1 MLKIIVVVTLAGLI
15 SPTGRSQSN
24 GITLEQ
30 GPTSVNAAVKESKN
44 FYQLNFVLR
53 ELENERLINTRAY
66 SIILSN
72 QHDRGAIRAGEK
84 VPFSSTS
91 GAKTEWQQID
101 VGVNIDCADLEE
113 LGDRIAMNVSA
124 EISSVMDSH
133 ANNGPPSSLPII
145 RNHRWRSTVLLPLK
159 QPTILYSSDDPASK
173 RKVQLQL
180 TATMIR

>member
-1 MLKIIVVVTLAGLI
+1 MLRIIVVVCFAGLTSLTGWSQNNGNTQEK
-15 SPTGRSQSN
+15 SPA
-24 GITLEQ
+24 
-30 GPTSVNAAVKESKN
+30 SVNAAEKGSKN

-66 SIILSN
+66 SIIMSN
-72 QHDRGAIRAGEK
+72 HKDRGAIRSGEK

-113 LGDRIAMNVSA
+113 LGDRIAIYILA

-133 ANNGPPSSLPII
+133 GDNSPPSLPII
-145 RNHRWRSTVLLPLK
+145 RNHRWHSTVVLPLK

-180 TATMIR
+180 TATMIQ